1 MGLTHAVGGFSPPFA
16 LTENVG
22 LPHIPHMDIKQIIR
36 SSGGP
41 SKIGKEISRHH
52 TTVLKWERVPAEH
65 VLAVSRLSGIPVWK
79 IRPDVFP
86 APISAGAVDAP
97 ENGTGE
103 AA

>member
-1 MGLTHAVGGFSPPFA
+1 MKDLIKAAGGVTKVAKAV
-16 LTENVG
+16 N
-22 LPHIPHMDIKQIIR
+22 R
-36 SSGGP
+36 SHS
-41 SKIGKEISRHH
+41 
-52 TTVLKWERVPAEH
+52 TVSLWCRVPAEH
-65 VLAVSRLSGIPVWK
+65 VQTVSRLSGIPVWK

>member
-1 MGLTHAVGGFSPPFA
+1 MGM
-16 LTENVG
+16 E
-22 LPHIPHMDIKQIIR
+22 IKQIINAA
-36 SSGGP
+36 GGVVEVAKKVGRFH
-41 SKIGKEISRHH
+41 S
-52 TTVLKWERVPAEH
+52 TVSEWKRVPAEH